1 MKMTRRRAFALIPAA
16 TPLFAGQDSFE
27 PQPFVAAFDQVWNT
41 IREKYWDP
49 KLTGLNWE
57 ECKAE
62 LRPRVEA
69 AKSAGEARSILVDL
83 LSRMK
88 QSHFGLIPPQAYA
101 AMDPA
106 QGPRGDSS
114 PGIDIRILKEGAV
127 VTRVQPGSSAESAGV
142 RPGWLYLP
150 NADLSGLSP
159 MRRHFATVVR
169 LQGPAGSRREF
180 RFEDNA
186 GVSRT
191 VTLELTPPP
200 GKLTRF
206 GNLPPLPLSIAH
218 RKLGESSVLTVSAF
232 FDPEWLQKECAALVE
247 SAKGSR
253 GVIID
258 VRGNP
263 GGISGL
269 AAALAGWFVKDPS
282 VLGTLTLRGATLK
295 LYVNPRPEPYLG
307 PVAILVDPLSM
318 STAEFFAGGLKD
330 IGRATL
336 FGETTGGAALPS
348 VIEKLPTGDG
358 FQYAIARYES
368 ASGKELEGAGVS
380 PHVHAPPE
388 RAALAAGHDNAME
401 QALEWI
407 RKEK

>member
-1 MKMTRRRAFALIPAA
+1 MNRRRAVALMSAAPALLA
-16 TPLFAGQDSFE
+16 RQDSFD
-27 PQPFVAAFDQVWNT
+27 PQPFVAAFDHVWNT
-41 IREKYWDP
+41 IRDKYWDP
-49 KLTGLNWE
+49 KLAGLQWE
-57 ECKAE
+57 ECKSE

-69 AKSAGEARSILVDL
+69 AKSAGEARGVLAEML
-83 LSRMK
+83 ARMK
-88 QSHFGLIPPQAYA
+88 QSHFGLIPPQAYS

-106 QGPRGDSS
+106 QGPRGDAS
-114 PGIDIRILKEGAV
+114 PGIDVRILPEGAV
-127 VTRVQPGSSAESAGV
+127 ITRVAPGSSAESAGV
-142 RPGWLYLP
+142 RPGWIYLP
-150 NADLSGLSP
+150 EGDLSGLSP
-159 MRRHFATVVR
+159 MRRHFAAVAR

-186 GVSRT
+186 GASRLLR
-191 VTLELTPPP
+191 LELAPPP

-206 GNLPPLPLSIAH
+206 GNLPPLPLAIGH
-218 RKLGESSVLTVSAF
+218 RRLGEAAVLTVSAF
-232 FDPEWLQKECAALVE
+232 FDPEWLQRECAALVE
-247 SAKGSR
+247 AAKSAK

-269 AAALAGWFVKDPS
+269 AAALAGWFVKTPA
-282 VLGTLTLRGATLK
+282 VLGTLMMRGAAFK
-295 LYVNPRPEPYLG
+295 LYVNPRREPYLG
-307 PVAILVDPLSM
+307 PVAILIDPLSM

-330 IGRATL
+330 IGRARL

-368 ASGKELEGAGVS
+368 ASGQVLEGAGVS
-380 PHVHAPPE
+380 PHVTAPPG
-388 RAALAAGHDNAME
+388 RTALAAGRDPAME